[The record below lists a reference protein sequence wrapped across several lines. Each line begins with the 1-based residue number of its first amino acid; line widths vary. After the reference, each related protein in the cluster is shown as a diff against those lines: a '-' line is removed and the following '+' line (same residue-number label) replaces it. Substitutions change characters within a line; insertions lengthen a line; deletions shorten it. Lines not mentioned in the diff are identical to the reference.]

1 MACIEQKTDF
11 NFLNWNKVVGSYTL
25 ADLQASGVPIIC
37 DNITPEPQGWNLS
50 TATFLRSLDISSEEA
65 FLTGVFISDD
75 GTRLFIIGSDVDE
88 VNSYILTT
96 PYDISTAYFE
106 SVFSTSAQDSLC
118 SGLFFR
124 ADGLKMYHT
133 GTTNDNVYQY
143 SLSSAWDISTLSYE
157 KAFSVSSEDGSC
169 RDVFF
174 KPDGSIMYTI
184 GYANDKVY
192 QYNLSTSWDIATA
205 SLDKSL
211 DISTKNIIPLGLF
224 FKSDGTKLYT
234 LDAGLDDKVHEY
246 ILSTAWDI
254 SSALFNYSITVVSQ
268 DGSMNG
274 MCFGKDGLK
283 MYLAGNLTDSIY
295 EYDLTD

>member
-11 NFLNWNKVVGSYTL
+11 NFLNWHKVVGSYTL
-25 ADLQASGVPIIC
+25 AQLQASGVPSVC
-37 DNITPEPQGWNLS
+37 DNIVSDQGWNLS
-50 TATFLRSLDISSEEA
+50 TATFLRSLDISSQEA
-65 FLTGVFISDD
+65 FITGVFISDD
-75 GTRLFIIGSDVDE
+75 GTRLFIIGTNADE
-88 VNSYILTT
+88 VNSYTLST
-96 PYDISTAYFE
+96 PYNVSTASFE
-106 SVFSTSAQDSLC
+106 DVFSTAAQDSLC
-118 SGLFFR
+118 SGLFFK

-157 KAFSVSSEDGSC
+157 KAFSVSSEDENC

-184 GYANDKVY
+184 GYDNDKVY

-211 DISTKNIIPLGLF
+211 DISTENTTPTGLF

-234 LDAGLDDKVHEY
+234 LDAAFDDKVHEY

-274 MCFGKDGLK
+274 MCFGKDGFK
-283 MYLAGNLTDSIY
+283 MYLAGNSNDSIY

>member
-133 GTTNDNVYQY
+133 GSQ
-143 SLSSAWDISTLSYE
+143 
-157 KAFSVSSEDGSC
+157 
-169 RDVFF
+169 
-174 KPDGSIMYTI
+174 
-184 GYANDKVY
+184 NDKV
-192 QYNLSTSWDIATA
+192 
-205 SLDKSL
+205 
-211 DISTKNIIPLGLF
+211 
-224 FKSDGTKLYT
+224 
-234 LDAGLDDKVHEY
+234 
-246 ILSTAWDI
+246 
-254 SSALFNYSITVVSQ
+254 
-268 DGSMNG
+268 
-274 MCFGKDGLK
+274 
-283 MYLAGNLTDSIY
+283 Y
-295 EYDLTD
+295 EYDLTN